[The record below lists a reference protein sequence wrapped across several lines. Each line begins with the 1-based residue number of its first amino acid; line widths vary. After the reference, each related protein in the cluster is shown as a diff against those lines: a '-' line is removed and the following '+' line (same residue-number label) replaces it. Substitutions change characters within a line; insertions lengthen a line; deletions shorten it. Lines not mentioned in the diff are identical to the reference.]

1 MPSSSSPGAILPCLQ
16 PPDWPEAGSVLC
28 EPLIGDQPRWNG
40 PIALPWIAYG
50 VDAFDAFEFFEQSPQ
65 RLIEFRAAGRA
76 SLPALQFDMDLL
88 DYDTFSVID
97 VHGSY
102 FASESILDPAR
113 MREFERRLSCDM
125 LAVGIPCRGH
135 AYVTSGNQA
144 ESALRRF
151 VGLVERQHR
160 AAKQPLF
167 SIPVL
172 VQRGEAIGLL
182 RLASDDEFDGDES
195 LLL

>member
-1 MPSSSSPGAILPCLQ
+1 M
-16 PPDWPEAGSVLC
+16 LC
-28 EPLIGDQPRWNG
+28 EPLIGNSPQWNG
-40 PIALPWIAYG
+40 AIVLPWIAYG
-50 VDAFDAFEFFEQSPQ
+50 VDAFDTFEFFPSEHAQLVPM
-65 RLIEFRAAGRA
+65 RAAARA
-76 SLPALQFDMDLL
+76 SLPALSFDMDLL

-113 MREFERRLSCDM
+113 MREFERRLACDM

-151 VGLVERQHR
+151 VGLIERQHR

-182 RLASDDEFDGDES
+182 RLASDDEFVGDES